1 MSLTYKY
8 ADFINL
14 YVKGR
19 ISLDDARRQMR
30 TAKAILNRINN
41 QPGIILADEV
51 GMGKTFVA
59 LAVACSI
66 YSQDSKKRPIII
78 MVPSSLKEKWPR
90 DFQLFKERCINEK
103 YRDDFSC
110 IIADRAEGFLKLLDN
125 PVERQKSLIFLTH
138 GAMSRGLSDGWIKL
152 ALIQRVLK
160 GRRNTQLLKSALNKL
175 YGRLFNMQ
183 YIGKKK
189 PGIWDLL
196 LRNRPEK
203 WLKILQ
209 AHGIDPENDNN
220 PDNDDDPIP
229 QAIIDVLDKINTSAI
244 FNALNSIPL
253 RKSKYYEQKFSDAK
267 RTINQELKKIWI
279 KCLKELKVTLPLLI
293 MDEAH
298 HLKNSQTV
306 LASLFKSSTAKDDSE
321 MIQKDGALASVF
333 ERMLFLTATPFQL
346 GHAELCNVLQ
356 RFTGISWNK
365 TTAPEG
371 GLNQFQSEL
380 DKLKLRLDEAQM
392 HAINLDKYWS
402 HLTKE
407 DLRLNSS
414 EYDNEDDWWKNLIIN
429 QQDATYTATRVFENY
444 IKTKD
449 VISSTQKY
457 LQKWVIRHTKDKF
470 LPSKDI
476 KINRRKRLIG
486 NQILNEDT
494 LDSITKIGGID
505 VTGKAVLP
513 FLLSARLTALTPTS
527 RPVFSEGLASSY
539 EAFMQTRLLRR
550 QGQLKSV
557 IDVDDD
563 PLDIP
568 ETLDDSEWY
577 LKELGHLLPSNHTPS
592 KIEHPKI
599 AATVNKVVG
608 LWLRGEKVL
617 VFCHYIATGKALR
630 NYISEAISNRIISEG
645 AKKLRCS
652 QEDVMDELDR
662 IGKRFL
668 SEETIMR
675 REIDKELDAIVS
687 TFPIMHES
695 ENRELIIDVIRRY
708 LRTPSFLVRFF
719 PLGSPKMDAE
729 TFIKA
734 LNTKDASG
742 LTLRGLIDNFLN
754 FLETRCEKTEKES
767 YISALSRIQ
776 PGGIRGKDLISSY
789 SSDELELEQQNVK
802 FMTQP
807 SVRLVNGATKQETR
821 QKLMLT
827 FNTPFYPDILI
838 ASSVMAEGVDLHLN
852 CRHIIHHDLCWNPST
867 LEQRTGRVDRIG
879 SKAESCL
886 EPIHVYIPYI
896 SETQDEKMYRVVMDR
911 ERWFKVVM
919 GEKYSLDAR
928 STEKIAERIPIP
940 LSLAEELSFKLG
952 V

>member
-1 MSLTYKY
+1 VRKLFLKDQLRCGQFTPAKCGQ
-8 ADFINL
+8 INW
-14 YVKGR
+14 R
-19 ISLDDARRQMR
+19 MQ
-30 TAKAILNRINN
+30 
-41 QPGIILADEV
+41 
-51 GMGKTFVA
+51 
-59 LAVACSI
+59 
-66 YSQDSKKRPIII
+66 
-78 MVPSSLKEKWPR
+78 
-90 DFQLFKERCINEK
+90 
-103 YRDDFSC
+103 
-110 IIADRAEGFLKLLDN
+110 DRAEGFLKLLDD
-125 PVERQKSLIFLTH
+125 PIERKKSLIFLTH

-152 ALIQRVLK
+152 ALIQRALK
-160 GRRNTQLLKSALNKL
+160 GRRNTQKLKSALNQL
-175 YGRLFNMQ
+175 YSRLFSMP
-183 YIGKKK
+183 YIDRKN
-189 PGIWDLL
+189 PDIWESLL
-196 LRNRPEK
+196 SNRPEK

-209 AHGIDPENDNN
+209 DHGIDTENDNN
-220 PDNDDDPIP
+220 PYNDDDPIP
-229 QAIIDVLDKINTSAI
+229 QAIIDVLDTIQTTEI

-346 GHAELCNVLQ
+346 GHSELCNVLL
-356 RFTGISWNK
+356 RFTSISWNK
-365 TTAPEG
+365 ITAPEG
-371 GLNQFQSEL
+371 GLDQFQSEL
-380 DKLKLRLDEAQM
+380 DKLKFKLDEAQI

-407 DLRLNSS
+407 DLRFNGN
-414 EYDNEDDWWKNLIIN
+414 EYDEEGWWDNLIKN
-429 QQDATYTATRVFENY
+429 QQDATYTAKRVYENY

-449 VISSTQKY
+449 ILNSTQKY
-457 LQKWVIRHTKDKF
+457 LQKWVIRHTKDKY
-470 LPSKDI
+470 LPAKDV
-476 KINRRKRLIG
+476 KINRRERLIG

-494 LDSITKIGGID
+494 LDSIIKIGGID

-550 QGQLKSV
+550 QEQLKSV
-557 IDVDDD
+557 IDADDD
-563 PLDIP
+563 PLDVP
-568 ETLDDSEWY
+568 EVLDDSEWY
-577 LKELGHLLPSNHTPS
+577 LKELGHLLPSKHTPS

-599 AATVNKVVG
+599 AATVNKVVD
-608 LWLRGEKVL
+608 LWLKGEKVL

-652 QEDVMDELDR
+652 HIEVMDELDK

-668 SEETIMR
+668 SEETIIR
-675 REIDKELDAIVS
+675 RSIDQELDAMVS
-687 TFPIMHES
+687 TFPILHKS
-695 ENRELIIDVIRRY
+695 KDRELIIDVIRRY

-719 PLGSPKMDAE
+719 PLGSPKMDAA

-734 LNTKDASG
+734 LNTKDASK
-742 LTLRGLIDNFLN
+742 LTLKELIINFLN
-754 FLETRCEKTEKES
+754 FLENRCENSEKES
-767 YISALSRIQ
+767 YINALSRIQ

-789 SSDELELEQQNVK
+789 SSDELEQEDVK

-807 SVRLVNGATKQETR
+807 SVRLVNGSTKQETR

-852 CRHIIHHDLCWNPST
+852 CRYIIHHDLCWNPST

-886 EPIHVYIPYI
+886 EPIHVYVPYI

-928 STEKIAERIPIP
+928 TTEKIAERIPIP

>member
-19 ISLDDARRQMR
+19 ISYDDARREMR
-30 TAKAILNRINN
+30 TTKAILNRINK
-41 QPGIILADEV
+41 QSGIILADEV

-90 DFQLFKERCINEK
+90 DFQLFKERCIDEK
-103 YRDDFSC
+103 FRNDFSC
-110 IIADRAEGFLKLLDN
+110 VIADRAEGFLKLLDD
-125 PVERQKSLIFLTH
+125 PVERKKALIFLTH

-152 ALIQRVLK
+152 AFIQRVLK
-160 GRRNTQLLKSALNKL
+160 GRRNTRQLKSALNKL
-175 YGRLFNMQ
+175 YGRLFNMP
-183 YIGKKK
+183 YIDRKN
-189 PGIWDLL
+189 PDIWESL
-196 LRNRPEK
+196 LRSKPEK
-203 WLKILQ
+203 WLKIPQ
-209 AHGIDPENDNN
+209 DRGIDPENDNN
-220 PDNDDDPIP
+220 PDNDNDPIP
-229 QAIIDVLDKINTSAI
+229 QAIIDVLDTIDTSETFNT
-244 FNALNSIPL
+244 LNSIPL
-253 RKSKYYEQKFSDAK
+253 RKSKYYEQKFSEAK
-267 RTINQELKKIWI
+267 QKINQELKKIWI

-321 MIQKDGALASVF
+321 LIKKDGALASVF

-356 RFTGISWNK
+356 RFTSISWNK
-365 TTAPEG
+365 ITAPEG

-380 DKLKLRLDEAQM
+380 DRLKSRLDEAQI

-407 DLRLNSS
+407 DLRLNG
-414 EYDNEDDWWKNLIIN
+414 NEFNNEEEWWKNLIEN
-429 QQDATYTATRVFENY
+429 QQDATYTSKRVFENY
-444 IKTKD
+444 VKTKD
-449 VISSTQKY
+449 VISTTQKY

-470 LPSKDI
+470 LPSKDV

-494 LDSITKIGGID
+494 LDSITKLGGID

-550 QGQLKSV
+550 QEQLKS
-557 IDVDDD
+557 ITDVDDD
-563 PLDIP
+563 QIDVP
-568 ETLDDSEWY
+568 ESLDDSEWY
-577 LKELGHLLPSNHTPS
+577 LKELGLLLPSKHTPS

-599 AATVNKVVG
+599 AATVNKVVD
-608 LWLRGEKVL
+608 LWLKGEKVL

-645 AKKLRCS
+645 AKKLRCPLI
-652 QEDVMDELDR
+652 DVMDELDK

-668 SEETIMR
+668 SEETIIR
-675 REIDKELDAIVS
+675 RAIDQELDAMVR
-687 TFPIMHES
+687 TFPILHKS
-695 ENRELIIDVIRRY
+695 RDRELIIDVIRRY

-734 LNTKDASG
+734 LNTEDASG
-742 LTLRGLIDNFLN
+742 LTLRGLIINFLN
-754 FLETRCEKTEKES
+754 FLENRCENSEKES
-767 YISALSRIQ
+767 YINALSSIQ

-789 SSDELELEQQNVK
+789 SSDELEQEDVK

-807 SVRLVNGATKQETR
+807 SVRLVNGTTKQETR

-852 CRHIIHHDLCWNPST
+852 CRYIIHHDLCWNPST

-879 SKAESCL
+879 SKAETCL

-928 STEKIAERIPIP
+928 TTEKIADRIPIP

>member
-19 ISLDDARRQMR
+19 ISYDDARREMR
-30 TAKAILNRINN
+30 TTKAILNRINK
-41 QPGIILADEV
+41 QSGIIIADEV

-90 DFQLFKERCINEK
+90 DFQLFKERCIDEK
-103 YRDDFSC
+103 FRNDFSC
-110 IIADRAEGFLKLLDN
+110 VIADRAEGFLKLLDD
-125 PVERQKSLIFLTH
+125 PVERKKALIFLTH
-138 GAMSRGLSDGWIKL
+138 GAMSRGLSDGWIKP
-152 ALIQRVLK
+152 AFIQRVLK
-160 GRRNTQLLKSALNKL
+160 GRRNTRQLKSALNKL
-175 YGRLFNMQ
+175 YGRLFNMP
-183 YIGKKK
+183 YIDRKN
-189 PGIWDLL
+189 PDIWESL
-196 LRNRPEK
+196 LRSKPEK
-203 WLKILQ
+203 WLKIPQ
-209 AHGIDPENDNN
+209 DRGIDPENDNN
-220 PDNDDDPIP
+220 PDNDNDPIP
-229 QAIIDVLDKINTSAI
+229 QAIIDVLDTIDTSETFNT
-244 FNALNSIPL
+244 LNSIPL
-253 RKSKYYEQKFSDAK
+253 RKSKYYEQKFSEAK
-267 RTINQELKKIWI
+267 QKINQELKKIWI

-321 MIQKDGALASVF
+321 LIKKDGALASVF

-356 RFTGISWNK
+356 RFTSISWNK
-365 TTAPEG
+365 ITAPEG

-380 DKLKLRLDEAQM
+380 DRLKSRLDEAQI

-407 DLRLNSS
+407 DLRLNG
-414 EYDNEDDWWKNLIIN
+414 NEFNNEEEWWKNLIEN
-429 QQDATYTATRVFENY
+429 QQDATYTSKRVFENY
-444 IKTKD
+444 VKTKD
-449 VISSTQKY
+449 VISTTQKY

-470 LPSKDI
+470 LPSKDV

-494 LDSITKIGGID
+494 LDSITKLGGID

-550 QGQLKSV
+550 QEQLKS
-557 IDVDDD
+557 ITDVDDD
-563 PLDIP
+563 QIDVP
-568 ETLDDSEWY
+568 ESLDDSEWY
-577 LKELGHLLPSNHTPS
+577 LKELGLLLPSKHTPS

-599 AATVNKVVG
+599 AATVNKVVD
-608 LWLRGEKVL
+608 LWLKGEKVL

-645 AKKLRCS
+645 AKKLRCPLI
-652 QEDVMDELDR
+652 DVMDELDK

-668 SEETIMR
+668 SEETIIR
-675 REIDKELDAIVS
+675 RAIDQELDAMVR
-687 TFPIMHES
+687 TFPILHKS
-695 ENRELIIDVIRRY
+695 RDRELIIDVIRRY

-734 LNTKDASG
+734 LNTEDASG
-742 LTLRGLIDNFLN
+742 LTLRGLIINFLN
-754 FLETRCEKTEKES
+754 FLENRCENSEKES
-767 YISALSRIQ
+767 YINALSSIQ

-789 SSDELELEQQNVK
+789 SSDELEQEDVK

-807 SVRLVNGATKQETR
+807 SVRLVNGTTKQETR

-852 CRHIIHHDLCWNPST
+852 CRYIIHHDLCWNPST

-879 SKAESCL
+879 SKAETCL

-928 STEKIAERIPIP
+928 TTEKIADRIPIP